1 MASRQRLKIL
11 YLMYNGLLNPSGE
24 QSLNFH
30 RLRALE
36 WAGARTW
43 VASQEAPDDLRKD
56 QIADARAEVANFAP
70 SAEIQFYR
78 RRAAWPRRMVGEL
91 LGLCRQE
98 GIQLLVFTQVQNALA
113 VRSLKRAVGVPALWD
128 CRAGADA
135 RILVGGGPVRRL
147 KNAAFRRA
155 YGLAARLSDH
165 MLVISEKHADHMA
178 RRFNYP
184 KGRMTVAPN
193 GTDTVVF
200 RPDPEARAALREELG
215 ILPEQLV
222 VIYCGSVQPW
232 QCLPESLGLFGHL
245 RAARPNAHLLMLT
258 PDLDEG
264 RALARGL
271 LDENAYTVVSALH
284 REVPRYLAAAD
295 IGLLLRRPTPRNA
308 VASPTKF
315 AEYMACALPTAIGPG
330 VGDCTDLVQARSLG
344 VVVDADAP
352 ETWESAA
359 ESLLAL
365 LEEGP
370 DGAQAR
376 CRQTAVELLSTE
388 LQRERFLWA
397 IQGAVRRPAN
407 LESADAS

>member
-1 MASRQRLKIL
+1 MRVL
-11 YLMYNGLLNPSGE
+11 YLMYNGLMRPSGE

-43 VASQEAPDDLRKD
+43 VAAQEAPEDMTEGRMVE
-56 QIADARAEVANFAP
+56 ARTEVAAFAP
-70 SAEIQFYR
+70 SAEILFYR

-91 LGLCRQE
+91 AGLCRQE
-98 GIQLLVFTQVQNALA
+98 GIQLLIFTQGQNALA
-113 VRSLKRAVGVPALWD
+113 VRGIKGAVGVHTLWD

-155 YGLAARLSDH
+155 YDLAARLSDH
-165 MLVISEKHADHMA
+165 MLVISEKHAEHMA
-178 RRFNYP
+178 ARFGYARE
-184 KGRMTVAPN
+184 KMTVVPN
-193 GTDTVVF
+193 GTDTEVF

-222 VIYCGSVQPW
+222 VIYCGRIQPW
-232 QCLPESLGLFGHL
+232 QCLPESLALFGHL

-258 PDLDEG
+258 PDLDDG
-264 RALARGL
+264 RALARTL
-271 LDENAYTVVSALH
+271 LEQNACTLLSAPH

-330 VGDCTDLVQARSLG
+330 VGDYTDLVRERSLG
-344 VVVDADAP
+344 LIVDPDAP
-352 ETWESAA
+352 ETWGSAA

-365 LEEGP
+365 LGEGP

-388 LQRERFLWA
+388 VQRARFLSA
-397 IQGAVRRPAN
+397 VQGAVGRPAN
-407 LESADAS
+407 LESADAL

>member
-1 MASRQRLKIL
+1 MASRHRLKIL

-56 QIADARAEVANFAP
+56 QIADARAEVTDFAP

-91 LGLCRQE
+91 ARLCRQE
-98 GIQLLVFTQVQNALA
+98 KIDLLVFTQGQNALA
-113 VRSLKRAVGVPALWD
+113 VRGLKGAVGVPTLWD
-128 CRAGADA
+128 CRAGSDE
-135 RILVGGGPVRRL
+135 RILEQGGPIRRL

-155 YGLAARLSDH
+155 YGLATRLSDH
-165 MLVISEKHADHMA
+165 MLVISEKHAEHMA
-178 RRFNYP
+178 SRFSYP
-184 KGRMTVAPN
+184 RARMTVVPN
-193 GTDTVVF
+193 GTDTEVF

-222 VIYCGSVQPW
+222 VIYCGRIQPW
-232 QCLPESLGLFGHL
+232 QCLP
-245 RAARPNAHLLMLT
+245 
-258 PDLDEG
+258 
-264 RALARGL
+264 
-271 LDENAYTVVSALH
+271 
-284 REVPRYLAAAD
+284 
-295 IGLLLRRPTPRNA
+295 
-308 VASPTKF
+308 
-315 AEYMACALPTAIGPG
+315 EYMACALPTAIGPG

-344 VVVDADAP
+344 LVVDPDAP
-352 ETWESAA
+352 ETWGSAA

-365 LEEGP
+365 LGEGP

-388 LQRERFLWA
+388 VQRERFLSA
-397 IQGAVRRPAN
+397 IEQAAGESRVHTGKARRA
-407 LESADAS
+407 